1 MIDSNPLPQGCQER
15 ASEQQEGECEN
26 VVPEDVARALEE
38 LLEGKK
44 KIKRPNDYVG
54 YCLNTAVTE

>member
-1 MIDSNPLPQGCQER
+1 MIDSNPLPQGYQER

-44 KIKRPNDYVG
+44 
-54 YCLNTAVTE
+54 